1 MFERLTADEIIS
13 VRELILLL
21 SRLRVIGTIY
31 TETKRVPL
39 TEFGK
44 PCLYT
49 IIYKGYDSAPNA
61 IILAEQDLSD
71 LVASKRL
78 LEQDIYNE

>member
-1 MFERLTADEIIS
+1 MFERLTADQLIS

-44 PCLYT
+44 PFLYAL
-49 IIYKGYDSAPNA
+49 IYKGYDPAPNA
-61 IILAEQDLSD
+61 IILAEQELSN
-71 LVASKRL
+71 LFTAKRH
-78 LEQDIYNE
+78 EQDIYNK